1 MVNKIKI
8 PAILGGDPVRK
19 TWIPYGRQY
28 IDEADIQAVSEV
40 LRSEFLTTGPM
51 VEKFENKL
59 CEITNTKYSVVV
71 SSGTA
76 GLHAACHAA
85 GISKGDEVIIS
96 AVTFAS
102 TANAVL
108 FCGGTPVFADIDEFN
123 WNIDPLEIE
132 KKITKRTKAIIAV
145 DLTGQ
150 SVKIDEIRAIC
161 SRHNLTFIQ
170 DSSHALGT
178 KYKGQQIGSLADMTV
193 FSFHPVKTIT
203 TGEGGAI
210 MTNSVDLYQKLKLF
224 RTHGITR
231 DPHLLSRKR
240 YDGYNEQIDLGYN
253 YRLTDFQAAL
263 GLSQL
268 DKLDLFVDRRKEIV
282 EMYNK
287 AFANVPGII
296 LQQEISE
303 SDTSKHIY
311 PIRID
316 LKILGISRDDFYQAI
331 NKENI
336 GLQVHYMPVYKHPY
350 YQNNG
355 YKSVSCPKAE
365 ALYES
370 MLSIPIFYSMTNEDV
385 YDVVKTIIKI
395 TDYYKS
401 M

>member
-1 MVNKIKI
+1 MNKTMI

-19 TWIPYGRQY
+19 TGIPYGRQY
-28 IDEADIQAVSEV
+28 IDEADIQAVSDI

-59 CEITNTKYSVVV
+59 CEITNAKYSVVV

-85 GISKGDEVIIS
+85 EISKGDEVIIS

-108 FCGGTPVFADIDEFN
+108 FCGGTPVFADIDELN
-123 WNIDPLEIE
+123 WNVDPLEIE
-132 KKITKRTKAIIAV
+132 KKITNKTKAVIAV
-145 DLTGQ
+145 SLTGQ
-150 SVKIDEIRAIC
+150 AVKIDEIREIC
-161 SRHNLTFIQ
+161 ERHHLIFIE
-170 DSSHALGT
+170 DASHSLGS
-178 KYKGQQIGSLADMTV
+178 KYKGQPIGSLADMTV

-210 MTNSVDLYQKLKLF
+210 MTNSPELYQRLKLF

-231 DPHLLSRKR
+231 DPSLLSRKR
-240 YDGYNEQIDLGYN
+240 YHGYNEQIDLGYN

-263 GLSQL
+263 GISQL
-268 DKLDLFVDRRKEIV
+268 DKLDLFIARRKEIV

-287 AFANVPGII
+287 ALSNVPGII

-316 LKILGISRDDFYQAI
+316 SKILGVSRDEFYQAMI
-331 NKENI
+331 KENI

-355 YKSVSCPKAE
+355 YKNVICPKAE

-370 MLSIPIFYSMTNEDV
+370 MMSIPIFYSMTDEDV
-385 YDVVKTIIKI
+385 FGVINGVKKLAE
-395 TDYYKS
+395 YYVS
-401 M
+401 GI